1 MDNSNTTDKTVTI
14 GKYQVTVIRNLCISA
29 ASCVAVSPGVF
40 ELDSENK
47 AIIKSD
53 AMDEEMNILLAA
65 QTCPTKAIFIVDT
78 ETGKQVWPA

>member
-65 QTCPTKAIFIVDT
+65 QTCPTKAIIIVDT